1 MKQLD
6 LKERQ
11 IMTKAFAQRYQQ
23 ATKKQKTLILNQF
36 CSSTG
41 YARAYASFL
50 LHNWGRKVKLTINGV
65 RTIYEFGVSKKK
77 RTKRHRPLVYD
88 ERVDKAL
95 KQLWYIADGICGKR
109 LAMFI
114 RDTLQTLER
123 FEEITVDNETRSKL
137 LTISPAT
144 IDRHLASERKKS
156 LIKGRSTT
164 KPGTLLKHQIPI
176 RTFSQW
182 DEKTPGFVEIDLV
195 SHEGGYFEGDNI
207 YTLDVTDV
215 CTAWTETRAIKN
227 KAQRWVFEA
236 FEQIISNLP
245 FPLRGIDSDNGSKFI
260 NNHLLRY
267 CQQHNLTFTRSR
279 EYRKNDNC
287 FVEQKNFSIVR
298 RTVGYYRYDTD
309 EELQLLNK
317 IYDILRLFTNFFLPT
332 MRLKEKSRIGSK
344 VKRIYDKPLSPF
356 VRVLLHPAVSDDA
369 KQKLKLIYQTLNPA
383 QLKRD
388 LIKLQNRLFFIA
400 ESKSKHKSLNHKS
413 LAPLPYDKHSS
424 YISNGSHSKPF
435 HLDI

>member
-1 MKQLD
+1 MKQLTF
-6 LKERQ
+6 KERQ

-50 LHNWGRKVKLTINGV
+50 LHNWGRKVKLTIKGV
-65 RTIYEFGVSKKK
+65 RTIYEFGTSKKK
-77 RTKRHRPLVYD
+77 RTKRYRPRLYD
-88 ERVDKAL
+88 ERVDKVL

-109 LAMFI
+109 LAQFI
-114 RDTLQTLER
+114 RDTLHTLER
-123 FEEITVDNETRSKL
+123 FEEITVDYETRSKL

-144 IDRHLASERKKS
+144 IDRHMASERKKS
-156 LIKGRSTT
+156 QLKGRSTT

-182 DEKTPGFVEIDLV
+182 DEKKPGFVEIDLV
-195 SHEGGYFEGDNI
+195 SHEGGFFEGDNI
-207 YTLDVTDV
+207 YTLDVTDI
-215 CTAWTETRAIKN
+215 CTTWTETRAIKN
-227 KAQRWVFEA
+227 KAQRWTFDA
-236 FEQIISNLP
+236 LQHIITNLP
-245 FPLRGIDSDNGSKFI
+245 FTLLGIDSDNGSEFI
-260 NNHLLRY
+260 NYHLLRY
-267 CQQHNLTFTRSR
+267 CLQHKLTFTRSR

-309 EELQLLNK
+309 EELQLLNN
-317 IYDILRLFTNFFLPT
+317 IYDILRLYTNFFLPT

-344 VKRIYDKPLSPF
+344 VKRLYDKPITPF
-356 VRVLLHPAVSDDA
+356 KRVLQHPTVS
-369 KQKLKLIYQTLNPA
+369 KVVKKKLKYLYQTLNPA

-388 LIKLQNRLFFIA
+388 LIKLQNRLFSIA
-400 ESKSKHKSLNHKS
+400 ESKSKYIDRKQKHFLSLPIDEHYAYLPFGS
-413 LAPLPYDKHSS
+413 LTDHV
-424 YISNGSHSKPF
+424 HQ
-435 HLDI
+435 DI